1 MKEKCTH
8 RVNVYSS
15 TCLEL
20 LDVDPESFALLLDFL
35 YTGDFSPT
43 PDWLSK
49 DVIDIRTLEL
59 EDESSIRYCKEGRL
73 YCLALDYQ
81 LYQLQDLVIQKMQI
95 DSPIPFRNFLKIAE
109 ETYEK
114 LEEGQGVSFREQF
127 KSQATR
133 EFKDN
138 RDAMGQNWIAAAVM
152 RGGHLAA
159 DLFASL
165 ASNNKHTPSTE
176 VREGIPKLETAEPA
190 IDSSSLQVNS
200 SDSQKDLSLGNSR
213 KTKIKDEKKSDKT
226 FAISEEVP
234 CDSQPSL
241 YPEELVSCDA
251 IIKETK
257 HDYRCRNCGYG

>member
-1 MKEKCTH
+1 M
-8 RVNVYSS
+8 
-15 TCLEL
+15 
-20 LDVDPESFALLLDFL
+20 
-35 YTGDFSPT
+35 
-43 PDWLSK
+43 
-49 DVIDIRTLEL
+49 RTLEL
-59 EDESSIRYCKEGRL
+59 EDESSIRYCKESRL

-81 LYQLQDLVIQKMQI
+81 LHQLQDLVIQKMQI
-95 DSPIPFRNFLKIAE
+95 DNPIPFRNFLKIAE
-109 ETYEK
+109 ETYKK

-138 RDAMGQNWIAAAVM
+138 RDAVGQNWIAAAVM

-213 KTKIKDEKKSDKT
+213 KTKIKDKKKSDKS

-234 CDSQPSL
+234 CDSQLSL

-257 HDYRCRNCGYG
+257 HDYRCRNCSYG